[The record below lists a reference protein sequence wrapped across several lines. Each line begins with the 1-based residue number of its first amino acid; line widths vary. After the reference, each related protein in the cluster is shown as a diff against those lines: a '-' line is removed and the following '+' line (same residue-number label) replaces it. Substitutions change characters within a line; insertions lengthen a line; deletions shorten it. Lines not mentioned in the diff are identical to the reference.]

1 MYVNYN
7 IKNHNK
13 NKTESFN
20 RKMETKWIVYIYS
33 YNRILDKNENTWMIA
48 TSIENN
54 ELNKNNTE

>member
-1 MYVNYN
+1 
-7 IKNHNK
+7 
-13 NKTESFN
+13 
-20 RKMETKWIVYIYS
+20 METKWIVYIYS

>member
-1 MYVNYN
+1 MST
-7 IKNHNK
+7 IMLKITIK